1 MVDPSIRGQC
11 SDKALSRFAD
21 IISRCIQ
28 HEPEFRPPMS
38 EVVQDLT
45 RMVSNVSRA
54 SM

>member
-1 MVDPSIRGQC
+1 VDCLPNLRLL
-11 SDKALSRFAD
+11 A
-21 IISRCIQ
+21 Q

-45 RMVSNVSRA
+45 RMVSNASKA